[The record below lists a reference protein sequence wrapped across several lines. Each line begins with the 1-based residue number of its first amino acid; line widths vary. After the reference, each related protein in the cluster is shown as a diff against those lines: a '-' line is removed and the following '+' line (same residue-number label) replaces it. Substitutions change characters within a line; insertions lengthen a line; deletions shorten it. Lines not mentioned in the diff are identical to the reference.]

1 MVDKRERKRSDWADR
16 KKPSSDGPRHSG
28 TAFVFAVVVDVFA
41 VRLRKGTAWHGMRPM
56 ACNALGTVHFAQY
69 SLFL

>member
-1 MVDKRERKRSDWADR
+1 MVDKNGRIINDWADR

-41 VRLRKGTAWHGMRPM
+41 VRLRKGTACVPWHAMRS
-56 ACNALGTVHFAQY
+56 ALYTLRSTVYF
-69 SLFL
+69 SD